1 VKTCEQCGA
10 ETVDAGG
17 RCATCGWQAEP
28 ETMLDAPA
36 AGDPTDAETRA
47 ADVPDALPAAPPAR
61 GAAAARTDRP
71 SAPGLGRTVD
81 LPRYAGPSQPPSPP
95 SPPRAARPTGAAAPP
110 STPSARYCGACGARI
125 TGSEA
130 FCGQCGTPL
139 AQMTGA
145 LGPMAGDSQPGGM
158 RYRVGAPG
166 PWSGAQS
173 DELTEAY
180 VPAAHGPYS
189 RGGPSVP
196 LGHGAYPANGYPAG
210 GYPSHMEPGATP
222 GSRTGRV
229 VAGILCIAAGL
240 ASAAAAIIIAL
251 H

>member
-10 ETVDAGG
+10 DTVDAGG

-28 ETMLDAPA
+28 ETVLDTPDA
-36 AGDPTDAETRA
+36 AEPVDAETRA
-47 ADVPDALPAAPPAR
+47 ADVPDALASAQPAR
-61 GAAAARTDRP
+61 GSAAARTNHA
-71 SAPGLGRTVD
+71 SAPGFDRTVD
-81 LPRYAGPSQPPSPP
+81 LPRHGGPSQPASPP
-95 SPPRAARPTGAAAPP
+95 SPPRAARPTGSAAPP
-110 STPSARYCGACGARI
+110 STPGARYCGACGARI
-125 TGSEA
+125 VGSEA
-130 FCGQCGTPL
+130 FCGHCGTPL

-145 LGPMAGDSQPGGM
+145 FGPMVGDAQAGGA

-166 PWSGAQS
+166 PWSGAQP
-173 DELTEAY
+173 DDLTEAY

-196 LGHGAYPANGYPAG
+196 LGRGAYPANGYPAG
-210 GYPSHMEPGATP
+210 GYPANMQPGAAS

-229 VAGILCIAAGL
+229 VAGVLCLAAGL
-240 ASAAAAIIIAL
+240 ASAAAAVIIAL